1 MKKNLIT
8 VIILALVVVNL
19 VLTAVLTISIVPETK
34 KANELI
40 TKVCSAIDLDLRAG
54 DTEGS
59 LSIDVAD
66 MVDYAVDGGATQT
79 INLADSGDGN
89 LHYAV
94 LGISLSL
101 DSTNEDYATYGEGTG
116 NLDAQDNLICDTI
129 KTVVA
134 SHTIEDMR
142 TNEDQVKEEILE
154 ALQTLFKSSF
164 IVRVNFSSAT
174 YQ

>member
-8 VIILALVVVNL
+8 VVILALVVVNL

-54 DTEGS
+54 DTSGS
-59 LSIDVAD
+59 LAIKVEN
-66 MVDYAVDGGATQT
+66 MVDYAVSSGETMT
-79 INLADSGDGN
+79 VNLADSGDGN

-94 LGISLSL
+94 LSVSLSL
-101 DSTNEDYATYGEGTG
+101 DSTNEDYAKFGDGAGDLSSY
-116 NLDAQDNLICDTI
+116 DNVISDTI
-129 KTVVA
+129 KTAVA
-134 SHTIEDMR
+134 SHTIDEMR
-142 TNEDQVKEEILE
+142 NDEEGVKEDILE
-154 ALQTLFKSSF
+154 ALQTLFQSSF

>member
-19 VLTAVLTISIVPETK
+19 VLTAVLTITIIPETQ

-40 TKVCSAIDLDLRAG
+40 TKVCSAIDLDLVAG
-54 DTEGS
+54 DTAGS
-59 LSIDVAD
+59 LSVDVAD
-66 MVDYAVDGGATQT
+66 MVDYPVSSGEKMT

-94 LGISLSL
+94 LVVSLSL
-101 DSTNEDYATYGEGTG
+101 DSTNEDYATFGDGNG
-116 NLDAQDNLICDTI
+116 NLSTSDNIISDTI

-134 SHTIEDMR
+134 NHTIEDMR
-142 TNEDQVKEEILE
+142 NNEDGVKEEILE
-154 ALQTLFKSSF
+154 ALQGLFKSSF
-164 IVRVNFSSAT
+164 IVRVNFASAT

>member
-40 TKVCSAIDLDLRAG
+40 TKVCSAIDLDLQAG
-54 DTEGS
+54 DTAGS
-59 LSIDVAD
+59 LAIDVSD
-66 MVDYAVDGGATQT
+66 MVDYAVNGGSTMT
-79 INLADSGDGN
+79 INLADSGDGS

-101 DSTNEDYATYGEGTG
+101 DSTNEDYASFGDGAG
-116 NLDAQDNLICDTI
+116 NLGQQDNIISDTI
-129 KTVVA
+129 KTVIA
-134 SHTIEDMR
+134 SHTIDEMR
-142 TNEDQVKEEILE
+142 NNEEGVKEEILE

-164 IVRVNFSSAT
+164 ILNN
-174 YQ
+174 

>member
-19 VLTAVLTISIVPETK
+19 VLTAVLTITIIPETQ

-40 TKVCSAIDLDLRAG
+40 TKVCSAIDLDLQAG
-54 DTEGS
+54 DTAGS

-66 MVDYAVDGGATQT
+66 MVDYPVNGGETLT
-79 INLADSGDGN
+79 INLVDG
-89 LHYAV
+89 YAV

-101 DSTNEDYATYGEGTG
+101 DSTNEDYATYAADGT
-116 NLDAQDNLICDTI
+116 LTAQDNIISDKINSVI
-129 KTVVA
+129 KKHTVQEM
-134 SHTIEDMR
+134 ID
-142 TNEDQVKEEILE
+142 NEDEIKEEILE
-154 ALQTLFKSSF
+154 ELQTLFKSSF

-174 YQ
+174 YQKQ

>member
-8 VIILALVVVNL
+8 VVILALVVVNL
-19 VLTAVLTISIVPETK
+19 VLTAVLTISIVPETQ

-40 TKVCSAIDLDLRAG
+40 TKVCSAIDLDLVAG
-54 DTEGS
+54 DTAGS
-59 LSIDVAD
+59 LSINVAD
-66 MVDYAVDGGATQT
+66 MVDYPVNDGATMT
-79 INLADSGDGN
+79 INLADSGDGS

-94 LGISLSL
+94 LAISLSL
-101 DSTNEDYATYGEGTG
+101 DSTNDDYSKFGDGNG
-116 NLDAQDNLICDTI
+116 NLGAQDNIISDTI

-134 SHTIEDMR
+134 GHTIEDMR
-142 TNEDQVKEEILE
+142 QNEDEVKEEILE
-154 ALQTLFKSSF
+154 ALQGLFKSAF

>member
-8 VIILALVVVNL
+8 VVILALVVVNL

-40 TKVCSAIDLDLRAG
+40 TKVCSAIDLDLVAG
-54 DTEGS
+54 DTAGS

-66 MVDYAVDGGATQT
+66 MVDYAVNEGATMT
-79 INLADSGDGN
+79 INLKDSGDGS

-94 LGISLSL
+94 LAVSLSQ
-101 DSTNEDYATYGEGTG
+101 DSKNPDYTEKYGGTG
-116 NLDAQDNLICDTI
+116 DLLSYDNVISDTI
-129 KTVVA
+129 KTVV
-134 SHTIEDMR
+134 SGHTIEEMR
-142 TNEDQVKEEILE
+142 NNEDEVKEEILE
-154 ALQTLFKSSF
+154 ALQGLFKSSF

>member
-8 VIILALVVVNL
+8 VVILALVVVNL

-40 TKVCSAIDLDLRAG
+40 TKVCSAIDLDLVAG
-54 DTEGS
+54 DTAGS

-66 MVDYAVDGGATQT
+66 MVDYAVNTGGTMT
-79 INLADSGDGN
+79 INLKDSGDGN

-101 DSTNEDYATYGEGTG
+101 DSKNEDFAEKYNDTTMATY
-116 NLDAQDNLICDTI
+116 DNVISDTI
-129 KTVVA
+129 KTVI
-134 SHTIEDMR
+134 SGHTIEEMR
-142 TNEDQVKEEILE
+142 TQEDAVKEEILE
-154 ALQTLFKSSF
+154 QLQGLFKSSV

>member
-8 VIILALVVVNL
+8 VVILALVVVNL

-54 DTEGS
+54 DTAGS
-59 LSIDVAD
+59 LAIKVEN
-66 MVDYAVDGGATQT
+66 MVDYAVNGGEVQT

-94 LGISLSL
+94 LGVSLSL
-101 DSTNEDYATYGEGTG
+101 DSTNEDYAKFGDGAGDLSTY
-116 NLDAQDNLICDTI
+116 DNVISDTI
-129 KTVVA
+129 KTEVA
-134 SHTIEDMR
+134 KHTIEEMR
-142 TNEDQVKEEILE
+142 NDEEGVKEDILE
-154 ALQTLFKSSF
+154 ALQNLFQSSV

>member
-19 VLTAVLTISIVPETK
+19 VLTAVLTITIIPETQ

-40 TKVCSAIDLDLRAG
+40 TKVCSAIDLDLQAG
-54 DTEGS
+54 DTAGS

-66 MVDYAVDGGATQT
+66 MVDYPVNGGETLT
-79 INLADSGDGN
+79 INLVDG
-89 LHYAV
+89 YAV

-101 DSTNEDYATYGEGTG
+101 DSTNEDYATYAGEAGD
-116 NLDAQDNLICDTI
+116 LSAQDNIISDKI
-129 KTVVA
+129 NSVVKKHTVQEM
-134 SHTIEDMR
+134 ID
-142 TNEDQVKEEILE
+142 NEDEIKEEILE
-154 ALQTLFKSSF
+154 ELQTLFKSSF

-174 YQ
+174 YQKQ

>member
-19 VLTAVLTISIVPETK
+19 VLTAVLTITIIPETQ

-40 TKVCSAIDLDLRAG
+40 TKVCSAIDLDLQAG
-54 DTEGS
+54 DTAGS
-59 LSIDVAD
+59 LSIDVSS
-66 MVDYAVDGGATQT
+66 MVDYAVNGGETQT

-94 LGISLSL
+94 LGVSLSL
-101 DSTNEDYATYGEGTG
+101 DSTNEDYINTYSDLTPHDSII
-116 NLDAQDNLICDTI
+116 NDTI
-129 KTVVA
+129 KTVVS
-134 SHTIEDMR
+134 SHTIDDLR
-142 TNEDQVKEEILE
+142 TNEDGVKEEILE

>member
-8 VIILALVVVNL
+8 VVILALVVVNL

-40 TKVCSAIDLDLRAG
+40 TKVCSAIDLDLVAG
-54 DTEGS
+54 DTAGS
-59 LSIDVAD
+59 LSVDVSD
-66 MVDYAVDGGATQT
+66 MVNYAVNGGATMT
-79 INLADSGDGN
+79 INLKDSGDGEM
-89 LHYAV
+89 HYAV
-94 LGISLSL
+94 LGISLSQ
-101 DSTNEDYATYGEGTG
+101 DSTNADYTEKYSSGDLSTYDSIIT
-116 NLDAQDNLICDTI
+116 DTI

-134 SHTIEDMR
+134 NHTIEDMR
-142 TNEDQVKEEILE
+142 TKEDDVKEEILE
-154 ALQTLFKSSF
+154 ALQGLFKSSF

>member
-8 VIILALVVVNL
+8 VVILALVVVNL

-40 TKVCSAIDLDLRAG
+40 TKVCSAIDLDLVAG
-54 DTEGS
+54 DTAGS
-59 LSIDVAD
+59 LSVDVAD
-66 MVDYAVDGGATQT
+66 MVDYPVNNGATMT
-79 INLADSGDGN
+79 INLKDSGDGS

-94 LGISLSL
+94 LGVSLSQ
-101 DSTNEDYATYGEGTG
+101 DSTNPDYTEKYTDGLTTY
-116 NLDAQDNLICDTI
+116 DSIISDTI

-134 SHTIEDMR
+134 NHTIEDMR
-142 TNEDQVKEEILE
+142 TKEDEVKEEILE
-154 ALQTLFKSSF
+154 ALQGLFKSSF

>member
-8 VIILALVVVNL
+8 VVILALVVVNL

-40 TKVCSAIDLDLRAG
+40 TKVCSAIDLDLVAG
-54 DTEGS
+54 DTAGS

-66 MVDYAVDGGATQT
+66 MVDYAVNTGGTMT
-79 INLADSGDGN
+79 INLKDSGDGS

-101 DSTNEDYATYGEGTG
+101 DSKNEDFAEKYNADTMATY
-116 NLDAQDNLICDTI
+116 DNVISDTI
-129 KTVVA
+129 KTVI
-134 SHTIEDMR
+134 SGHTIEEMR
-142 TNEDQVKEEILE
+142 TQEDAVKEEILE
-154 ALQTLFKSSF
+154 QLQGLFKSSV

>member
-19 VLTAVLTISIVPETK
+19 VLTVLLCVSIIPETK

-40 TKVCSAIDLDLRAG
+40 VKVCDAIDLDLQAG
-54 DTEGS
+54 DTAGS
-59 LSIDVAD
+59 LSVDVKD
-66 MVDYAVDGGATQT
+66 MVNYPVKGGETLT
-79 INLADSGDGN
+79 INLADSGDGSA
-89 LHYAV
+89 HYAV

-101 DSTNEDYATYGEGTG
+101 DSTNEEYANLGDGAG
-116 NLDAQDNLICDTI
+116 NLTDYDSVITDTI
-129 KTVVA
+129 NKVVS
-134 SHTIEDMR
+134 SHTLEDMK
-142 TNEDQVKEEILE
+142 NSEAVVKEEILE
-154 ALQTLFKSSF
+154 ELQTLFKNAV

>member
-40 TKVCSAIDLDLRAG
+40 TKVCSAIDLDLQAG
-54 DTEGS
+54 DTAGS
-59 LSIDVAD
+59 LAINVSD
-66 MVDYAVDGGATQT
+66 MVDYAVNGGATMT

-89 LHYAV
+89 MHYAV

-101 DSTNEDYATYGEGTG
+101 DSTNEDYTTFGDGAG
-116 NLDAQDNLICDTI
+116 NLAQQDNIISDTI
-129 KTVVA
+129 KTVIA
-134 SHTIEDMR
+134 SHTIDDMR
-142 TNEDQVKEEILE
+142 NNEEGVKEEILE

>member
-8 VIILALVVVNL
+8 VVILALVVVNL

-40 TKVCSAIDLDLRAG
+40 TKVCSAIDLDLVAG
-54 DTEGS
+54 DTAGS

-66 MVDYAVDGGATQT
+66 MVDYAVNTGGTMT
-79 INLADSGDGN
+79 INLKDSGDGN

-101 DSTNEDYATYGEGTG
+101 DSKNEDFAEKYNATTMATY
-116 NLDAQDNLICDTI
+116 DNVISDTI
-129 KTVVA
+129 KTVI
-134 SHTIEDMR
+134 SGHTIEEMR
-142 TNEDQVKEEILE
+142 SQEDAVKEEILE
-154 ALQTLFKSSF
+154 QLQGLFKSSV

>member
-8 VIILALVVVNL
+8 VVILALVVVNL

-40 TKVCSAIDLDLRAG
+40 TKVCSAIDLDLQAG
-54 DTEGS
+54 DTAGS

-66 MVDYAVDGGATQT
+66 MTDYAVNSGGQLT
-79 INLADSGDGN
+79 INLADNGDGN

-94 LGISLSL
+94 LSVSLSL
-101 DSTNEDYATYGEGTG
+101 DSKNEDYATYNSGD
-116 NLDAQDNLICDTI
+116 LKSQDNIISDTI

-134 SHTIEDMR
+134 SHTIDDMR
-142 TNEDQVKEEILE
+142 NNEEGVKEEILE
-154 ALQTLFKSSF
+154 KLQTLFKSSF

>member
-19 VLTAVLTISIVPETK
+19 VLTAVLTITIIPETQ

-40 TKVCSAIDLDLRAG
+40 TKVCSAIDLDLVAG
-54 DTEGS
+54 DTAGS
-59 LSIDVAD
+59 LSINVAD
-66 MVDYAVDGGATQT
+66 MVDYAVNDGASMT
-79 INLADSGDGN
+79 INLADSGDGS

-94 LGISLSL
+94 LVISLSL
-101 DSTNEDYATYGEGTG
+101 DSTSEDYATFGDGAG
-116 NLDAQDNLICDTI
+116 NLGAQDNIISDTI

-142 TNEDQVKEEILE
+142 QNEDAVKEEILE
-154 ALQTLFKSSF
+154 ALQGLFKSAF

>member
-19 VLTAVLTISIVPETK
+19 VLTAVLTITIIPETQ

-40 TKVCSAIDLDLRAG
+40 TKVCSAIDLDLVAG
-54 DTEGS
+54 DTAGS
-59 LSIDVAD
+59 LSVNVAD
-66 MVDYAVDGGATQT
+66 MVDYPVSEGGTMT

-94 LGISLSL
+94 LSVSLSL
-101 DSTNEDYATYGEGTG
+101 DSKNEDYATFGDGAG
-116 NLDAQDNLICDTI
+116 NLGAQDNIISDTI

-134 SHTIEDMR
+134 KHTIEDMR
-142 TNEDQVKEEILE
+142 NNEDGVKEEILE
-154 ALQTLFKSSF
+154 ALQGLFKSSF

>member
-19 VLTAVLTISIVPETK
+19 VLTAVLTITIIPETQ

-40 TKVCSAIDLDLRAG
+40 TKVCSAIDLDLQAG
-54 DTEGS
+54 DTAGS

-66 MVDYAVDGGATQT
+66 MVDYPVNGGETLT
-79 INLADSGDGN
+79 INLVDG
-89 LHYAV
+89 YAV

-101 DSTNEDYATYGEGTG
+101 DSTNEDYATYASDGT
-116 NLDAQDNLICDTI
+116 LTAQDNIISDKINSVI
-129 KTVVA
+129 KKHTVQEM
-134 SHTIEDMR
+134 ID
-142 TNEDQVKEEILE
+142 NEDEIKEEILE
-154 ALQTLFKSSF
+154 ELQTLFKSSF

-174 YQ
+174 YQKQ

>member
-1 MKKNLIT
+1 MKRNLIT

-19 VLTAVLTISIVPETK
+19 VLTAVLTITIIPETQ

-40 TKVCSAIDLDLRAG
+40 TKVCSAIDLDLQAG
-54 DTEGS
+54 DTAGS
-59 LSIDVAD
+59 LSINVSDMAD
-66 MVDYAVDGGATQT
+66 YSVDEGGTMT

-94 LGISLSL
+94 LVISLSL
-101 DSTNEDYATYGEGTG
+101 DTTNDDYINTYSDLTPY
-116 NLDAQDNLICDTI
+116 DSIISDTI

-134 SHTIEDMR
+134 AHTIDDMR
-142 TNEDQVKEEILE
+142 NDEDGVKEEILE
-154 ALQTLFKSSF
+154 ALQTLFKSAF

>member
-40 TKVCSAIDLDLRAG
+40 TKVCSAIDLDLQAG
-54 DTEGS
+54 DTAGT
-59 LSIDVAD
+59 LSINVSD
-66 MVDYAVDGGATQT
+66 MVDYPVNEGANQT
-79 INLADSGDGN
+79 INLADNGDGN

-94 LGISLSL
+94 LVVSLSL
-101 DSTNEDYATYGEGTG
+101 DSTNEDYPNMGDGAG
-116 NLDAQDNLICDTI
+116 NLSQHDSIICDTI
-129 KTVVA
+129 KKVVS
-134 SHTIEDMR
+134 SHTIDDMR
-142 TNEDQVKEEILE
+142 NNEDGVKEEILE
-154 ALQTLFKSSF
+154 ELQTLFKSSF

>member
-8 VIILALVVVNL
+8 VVILALVVVNL

-40 TKVCSAIDLDLRAG
+40 TKVCSAIDLDLQAG
-54 DTEGS
+54 DTAGS
-59 LSIDVAD
+59 LAIDVAD
-66 MVDYAVDGGATQT
+66 MVDYPVNEGATLT

-94 LGISLSL
+94 LGVSLSL
-101 DSTNEDYATYGEGTG
+101 DSKNEEYTTKFGGTG
-116 NLDAQDNLICDTI
+116 DLTPYDNVISDTI

-134 SHTIEDMR
+134 SHTIDDMR
-142 TNEDQVKEEILE
+142 KNEDAVKEEILE
-154 ALQTLFKSSF
+154 SLQTLFKSSF